1 MTPSLSIQDNLL
13 HEVLDDALDE
23 ETSIRQTTD
32 RECDEKDNVSLSL
45 AGKYS
50 SRQKKGKGEIP
61 KKGLRG
67 RKRKVETGKEDENS
81 SQLDPLTKHE
91 KQKRKKIER
100 EKIMEPD
107 LFIRPDG
114 LPITFLM
121 QASRAQQRDKV
132 AWSN

>member
-1 MTPSLSIQDNLL
+1 MASM
-13 HEVLDDALDE
+13 
-23 ETSIRQTTD
+23 
-32 RECDEKDNVSLSL
+32 
-45 AGKYS
+45 
-50 SRQKKGKGEIP
+50 SRQMALGIIENIFMTDCTHSNIFREEQ
-61 KKGLRG
+61 LRWTFKLYDASG
-67 RKRKVETGKEDENS
+67 DGVLEQPEVRKRKFEVGKEDGNS

-91 KQKRKKIER
+91 KQKRKRMER

-132 AWSN
+132 WSN